1 MGANPATQGAP
12 SLARKTLVA
21 LSLLMVA
28 HVAFGYALLMLWIA
42 PAFNDMESSVAKENL
57 ARVNGMLQAETQNL
71 TKTATDWAHWHDMY
85 RFAMG
90 EYSEFEEHHMD
101 EDLLE
106 RLGISWFLVLDL
118 EGKVLVNRG
127 GANAVGNVSQARSLM
142 RQGKQ
147 DSVSGF
153 LKIDDKTFILSSL
166 PILESDGLWK
176 RAGSLTLARHLDQN
190 LVDTNQRRFA
200 VEFDVIETHNSTTLD
215 SCPSNYYC
223 DQSLLYDIYGS
234 PIATL
239 VIYTSRDL
247 VRLGRDGLNVVLA
260 LMAVA
265 GLLYLI
271 LTWILLRGLV
281 LKRLQRLATH
291 IRTIAESGDLTQ
303 RLVSQEQDEIGRVAH
318 DLNIMTDNLERAD
331 KRVRYLA
338 FHDVVTGLPNRR
350 KLDEAISCAL
360 SSDSKTQCLTL
371 LYIDLDRFKFVNDT
385 LSHAIGDKLL
395 VSASTRLK
403 QCIQAQ
409 DFDES
414 GFIARVGGDEFIIVF
429 FQNLSISQSC
439 RVARS
444 VIETLEQPFFV
455 EEEKLHISG
464 SIGISSYPKDSDN
477 AEGLIKQADIAMYR
491 AKESGGGSYHVY
503 NSALDAAY
511 HERVQ
516 LDRELTLA
524 LERNQFQLFYQPQ
537 LDFRAGRIIG
547 CEALIRWHHPKFGLI
562 PPNEFIPMAEE
573 NGTITDIGRWAIQE
587 ACRQIREWK
596 DAQLGELKVAVN
608 VSPKQFRKGDLVED
622 VRYALDLHGIQGQYL
637 GIELTES
644 SVMQHPDEV
653 IKVLK
658 RLKVLGLSVSM
669 DDFGTGYSSLSHL
682 RKLPIDTI
690 KIDRSFVVD
699 MVSNNEDRA
708 LVSTIVAMGHS
719 LNRHVIAE
727 GVESIDQVVLLRNE
741 GCHTMQGYFFGKPVP
756 PEQFVQYLSQ
766 PVPGVQLKP
775 HDTSKE
781 ALAH

>member
-1 MGANPATQGAP
+1 MGASPAMQGAP

-28 HVAFGYALLMLWIA
+28 HVAFGYALLMLLIA
-42 PAFNDMESSVAKENL
+42 PAFNSMESSVAKENL
-57 ARVNGMLQAETQNL
+57 SRINGMLQAETQNL
-71 TKTATDWAHWHDMY
+71 TKTATDWGHWHDMY

-90 EYSEFEEHHMD
+90 DYSEFEEDHMD
-101 EDLLE
+101 DDLLQ

-118 EGKVLVNRG
+118 EGNILVNRG
-127 GANAVGNVSQARSLM
+127 GTDALLKATRT
-142 RQGKQ
+142 Q
-147 DSVSGF
+147 DLLHKEKHKSVSGF
-153 LKIDDKTFILSSL
+153 LEINGKTYIFSSL
-166 PILESDGLWK
+166 PVLDGDGLGTP
-176 RAGSLTLARHLDQN
+176 AGSLTLARQLDQSF
-190 LVDTNQRRFA
+190 VDINQRRFA
-200 VEFDVIETHNSTTLD
+200 VEFDIIETPSSTTLD
-215 SCPSNYYC
+215 SCPSNYHC

-234 PIATL
+234 PIAAL
-239 VIYTSRDL
+239 VTYTSRDL
-247 VRLGRDGLNVVLA
+247 FTLGRDGLNIVLA
-260 LMAVA
+260 LLAVA
-265 GLLYLI
+265 GLLYVV
-271 LTWILLRGLV
+271 LTWVLLRKLV
-281 LKRLQRLATH
+281 LKRLGHLATH
-291 IRTIAESGDLTQ
+291 IRAIAESGDLTQ
-303 RLVSQEQDEIGRVAH
+303 RLISQEQDEIGRVAH
-318 DLNIMTDNLERAD
+318 DLNTMTDNLERAD

-350 KLDEAISCAL
+350 KLDETIFHAL
-360 SSDSKTQCLTL
+360 SSDSDTQYLTM

-403 QCIQAQ
+403 QCVQSQ
-409 DFDES
+409 DFNEN

-439 RVARS
+439 RVARA
-444 VIETLEQPFFV
+444 VIETLEQPFFI

-524 LERNQFQLFYQPQ
+524 LERNQFRLFYQPL
-537 LDFRAGRIIG
+537 LDFEAGRIIG
-547 CEALIRWHHPKFGLI
+547 CEALIRWHHPNFGLI
-562 PPNEFIPMAEE
+562 PPSEFIPMAEE
-573 NGTITDIGRWAIQE
+573 NGTITDIGRWAILE

-596 DAQLGELKVAVN
+596 DANLGELKVAVN

-622 VRYALDLHGIQGQYL
+622 VRYALDLHDLPGHCL

-653 IKVLK
+653 VKVLK
-658 RLKVLGLSVSM
+658 RLKVLGLSISM

-682 RKLPIDTI
+682 RKLPIDII

-699 MVSNNEDRA
+699 MVSNGEDRA
-708 LVSTIVAMGHS
+708 LVSTIIAMGHS

-727 GVESIDQVVLLRNE
+727 GVESIYQVMLLRNE

-766 PVPGVQLKP
+766 PVP
-775 HDTSKE
+775 
-781 ALAH
+781 